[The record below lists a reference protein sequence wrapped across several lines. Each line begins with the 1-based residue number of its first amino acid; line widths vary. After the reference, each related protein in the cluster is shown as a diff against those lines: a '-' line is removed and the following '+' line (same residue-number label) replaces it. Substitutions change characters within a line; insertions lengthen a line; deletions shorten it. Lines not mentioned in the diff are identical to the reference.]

1 MGLSLILRLRHIPP
15 LDLVYDQEH
24 VPPLYRLLD
33 VLGCRE
39 VGASMIEAC
48 ITEGLKNGL
57 PKVVYARAIGVGYL
71 VHRQQDYLGIIGWR
85 KFDLVLGEPFFGGI
99 LV

>member
-1 MGLSLILRLRHIPP
+1 M
-15 LDLVYDQEH
+15 
-24 VPPLYRLLD
+24 PPLYRLLD
-33 VLGCRE
+33 VLGCMDC
-39 VGASMIEAC
+39 GACMIEAC
-48 ITEGLKNGL
+48 ITVVLKNWL
-57 PKVVYARAIGVGYL
+57 PKVVYALVIGVGYL